1 MSSIVFNSKRRGFTL
16 VELLVVIAII
26 ATLIGLLLPAVQ
38 SAREAAN
45 RAACSN
51 KMKQIGLGLHQY
63 ASARKDKFPAAS
75 DRMALTSGNYSTRLT
90 SACLGYSWVVHVLP
104 YFEETALYD
113 RIKAVATGTVGTQSI
128 QFQKLPTTA
137 AVTGTFNNVKLDA
150 LICPS
155 WGGDALISGTVG
167 GQVGSYGATCY
178 KAMAGRGTWAGSAA
192 SCPTSPAQSSGAYP
206 SDDGFMTL
214 LPTATVS
221 GTLAPVN
228 YSVGG
233 RSLVSPDGTSK
244 TILIAESKEGNS
256 RPGTN
261 TTNNCF
267 WFVGPHAWV
276 VAGKPVNG
284 SPAFTSGAYTGTVE
298 AGLNFGP
305 TSSNAAQQ
313 YTTGVT
319 NGLFV
324 NAANTTVGNS
334 AMNWGP
340 SSDHAGNLVMHCFAD
355 GSVRSIGADVDPQ
368 IYLGLS
374 TYAGSENTPSD
385 F

>member
-1 MSSIVFNSKRRGFTL
+1 MSRMIHNSKRGFTL

-63 ASARKDKFPAAS
+63 ASARRDKFPAAS
-75 DRMALTSGNYSTRLT
+75 DRMAATSGNYSARLT
-90 SACLGYSWVVHVLP
+90 NACLGYSWVVHVLP

-113 RIKAVATGTVGTQSI
+113 RIKTVATGTVGTQSV
-128 QFQKLPTTA
+128 QFGRLPNVA

-155 WGGDALISGTVG
+155 WGGDSLISGTVG
-167 GQVGSYGATCY
+167 GQTGSYGATCY
-178 KAMAGRGTWAGSAA
+178 KAMAGRGTWNGAAA
-192 SCPTSPAQSSGAYP
+192 SCPSNTAQTGGAYP
-206 SDDGFMTL
+206 SDDGFMPL
-214 LPTATVS
+214 LPTSTVS
-221 GTLAPVN
+221 GTLAAIN

-233 RSLVSPDGTSK
+233 RSLVSGDGTSK

-284 SPAFTSGAYTGTVE
+284 SPAFVNGAYTGTVE
-298 AGLNFGP
+298 TGLNFGP
-305 TSSNAAQQ
+305 TTANTSQQ
-313 YTTGVT
+313 YGAT
-319 NGLFV
+319 LFV
-324 NAANTTVGNS
+324 NSAGGNA

-340 SSDHAGNLVMHCFAD
+340 SSDHAGNLVMHGFAD
-355 GSVRSIGADVDPQ
+355 GSVRSIGADTDPQ
-368 IYLGLS
+368 VYLGLS
-374 TYAGSENTPSD
+374 TVSGGENTPSD